1 MRASVEERR
10 DKILHEVMTNGEA
23 TVSELADLLGVTT
36 ETIRKDLATLEEK
49 NVISKGHGFVTLSTA
64 LPETDFSQK
73 ETMHLAEKTLVAERA
88 AALVPEGA
96 SVFLDTSTTVLRLAS
111 LLVMRDDLTVI
122 TNSVDACQALARSGN
137 QVLMTG
143 GLYRTKS
150 NSCVGAWALRA
161 MESVNV
167 DVSFLGCDG
176 FSAEGPT
183 IRSYQEVEFKRAA
196 AQQSRTTVVLADTSK
211 LSNVGLHTFAGYD
224 DFDGVIFERALTA
237 AERERFPQLIT
248 LGSL

>member
-137 QVLMTG
+137 QVLMTAASTARRATRAWELG
-143 GLYRTKS
+143 P
-150 NSCVGAWALRA
+150 CVRWRA
-161 MESVNV
+161 STLTCLSL
-167 DVSFLGCDG
+167 DATASPRRDPRF
-176 FSAEGPT
+176 APT
-183 IRSYQEVEFKRAA
+183 RRSS
-196 AQQSRTTVVLADTSK
+196 SRGRRRS
-211 LSNVGLHTFAGYD
+211 S
-224 DFDGVIFERALTA
+224 
-237 AERERFPQLIT
+237 REPP
-248 LGSL
+248 